1 MKLLEVKNLQV
12 NCTGRHLLVKGID
25 FFIQQGEWLAL
36 IGESG
41 SGKSISAFS
50 VGGLLSKGLS
60 RQADQMSF
68 LGTELMTLSEE
79 EIRKLR
85 GKEISYVF
93 QDYQGAFTPYY
104 TLGRQMDEV
113 MVAHTEW
120 KFKERKERAIAGL
133 NDVGLDGETVY
144 RRYPFQVSGG
154 QLQRAALALAMLLKP
169 KLLIADE
176 PTTAL
181 DAMSVAL
188 VLELIAKLQ
197 EETNCAILFI
207 THDLRC
213 VKRYADRI
221 AIMKSGE
228 IIETGKKED
237 VLTNPRELYTRNLLA
252 AIPPLRNVPR
262 RLPILGDVDNLAVEG
277 GPCCDER

>member
-1 MKLLEVKNLQV
+1 MKLLNVKNLRVSCAGQ
-12 NCTGRHLLVKGID
+12 HPLVKGID
-25 FFIQQGEWLAL
+25 FSIKQGEWLAL

-60 RQADQMSF
+60 RQADEMNF
-68 LGTELMTLSEE
+68 LGTELMDLSEE
-79 EIRKLR
+79 EFRKLR

-104 TLGRQMDEV
+104 ILGRQMDEV
-113 MVAHTEW
+113 MVAHTNWE
-120 KFKERKERAIAGL
+120 FKERKERAVASL
-133 NDVGLDGETVY
+133 NDVGLAGESIY
-144 RRYPFQVSGG
+144 ERYPFQVSGG

-181 DAMSVAL
+181 DAMSAAL
-188 VLELIAKLQ
+188 VLQLISKLQ
-197 EETNCAILFI
+197 EETNCSILFI

-228 IIETGKKED
+228 IIETGRKKD
-237 VLTNPRELYTRNLLA
+237 VLMNPRELYTRNLLA
-252 AIPPLRNVPR
+252 SIPPLRNVPR
-262 RLPILGDVDNLAVEG
+262 RLPILGDVDDLALEG
-277 GPCCDER
+277 GPCCDEI

>member
-1 MKLLEVKNLQV
+1 MLLNVKNLQV
-12 NCTGRHLLVKGID
+12 NCTGQHLLVKGID

-41 SGKSISAFS
+41 SGKSITAFS
-50 VGGLLSKGLS
+50 IGGLLAKGLNQ
-60 RQADQMSF
+60 QADEMTF
-68 LGTELMTLSEE
+68 LETELMTLSDEE
-79 EIRKLR
+79 FRKLR
-85 GKEISYVF
+85 GKEISYIF
-93 QDYQGAFTPYY
+93 QDYQGSFTPYR

-113 MVAHTEW
+113 MVAHTDW
-120 KFKERKERAIAGL
+120 NFRERKERAISGL
-133 NDVGLDGETVY
+133 NDVGVEGESVY
-144 RRYPFQVSGG
+144 DQYPFQVSGG
-154 QLQRAALALAMLLKP
+154 QLQRVALVLAMLLKP

-181 DAMSVAL
+181 DAMNAAL
-188 VLELIAKLQ
+188 VLGMIAKLR
-197 EETNCAILFI
+197 EETNCSILFI

-228 IIETGKKED
+228 IIETGEKED

-252 AIPPLRNVPR
+252 SILPLRNVPR
-262 RLPILGDVDNLAVEG
+262 RVPIIGDVENFTLEG
-277 GPCCDER
+277 GLCWDET

>member
-1 MKLLEVKNLQV
+1 MLLNVKNLQV
-12 NCTGRHLLVKGID
+12 NCMGKHLLVKGID

-41 SGKSISAFS
+41 SGKSITAFS
-50 VGGLLSKGLS
+50 IGGLLVKGLNQ
-60 RQADQMSF
+60 QADEMTF
-68 LGTELMTLSEE
+68 LDTNLMTLSDEE
-79 EIRKLR
+79 FRKLR
-85 GKEISYVF
+85 GKEISYIF
-93 QDYQGAFTPYY
+93 QDYQGAFTPYR

-113 MVAHTEW
+113 MVAHTDW
-120 KFKERKERAIAGL
+120 NFRERKDRAISGL
-133 NDVGLDGETVY
+133 NDVGVEGESVY
-144 RRYPFQVSGG
+144 DQYPFQVSGG
-154 QLQRAALALAMLLKP
+154 QLQRVALVLAMLLKP

-181 DAMSVAL
+181 DAMNAAL
-188 VLELIAKLQ
+188 VLGMIAKLR
-197 EETNCAILFI
+197 EETNCSILFI

-228 IIETGKKED
+228 IIETGEKED

-252 AIPPLRNVPR
+252 SILPLRNVPR
-262 RLPILGDVDNLAVEG
+262 RLPILGDVENFTLIG
-277 GPCCDER
+277 GLCQDET